1 MERPT
6 LRKEIVEHTTN
17 SLITVLQKKEVLT
30 DYLNSMDSRIASI
43 LKEESDLYED
53 AHDVAE
59 LQLYFSKLKKALKAS
74 LALIEEDLI
83 LLNHRLLDDFK
94 SYQNQEENI
103 AEFIRETYIPDD
115 KAPF

>member
-30 DYLNSMDSRIASI
+30 DYLNSMDSRMASI

-83 LLNHRLLDDFK
+83 LLNHRLLADFK
-94 SYQNQEENI
+94 SYQNQEENL